1 MSSAPLL
8 KAAVCVVLALAFC
21 GGVAR
26 VEAADNI
33 ALQWYELQD
42 RVLFAPLGS
51 GPVRGP
57 NRVRH
62 PTPISFSLFFDYNS
76 YFYSIHL
83 FYFYY
88 IIISNY

>member
-62 PTPISFSLFFDYNS
+62 PIFF
-76 YFYSIHL
+76 L
-83 FYFYY
+83 
-88 IIISNY
+88 IILVNFIP